1 MSRKLARV
9 LEKIEHAGAT
19 PALRKIR
26 RGVEKE
32 SLRVDA
38 NGTLSQLPHPPGLG
52 SPLTHPSITT
62 DYSEA
67 LLEFITPVEES
78 VAGVLNQLEKTHRF
92 AYQHLHQERLWVTSM
107 PCIVHGDNSI
117 PIARYG
123 SSNIGQMKHFYRVG
137 LSSRYGRLMQA
148 IAGIHYNFSLS
159 DDFWSHWQEI
169 QGNTLP
175 TASYRSECYLAL
187 VRNFYRYTWLV
198 AYLFGASPAVCG
210 SFVEGKKHQLEPFGQ
225 SSYYLPYAT
234 SLRMSDLGY
243 RSAVQEQVNF
253 SLDNLDG
260 YVEAL
265 RKATETPHTP
275 YQDIGVKVDNGYRQ
289 LNHNLLQIE
298 NEYYA
303 PVRPKRVARSGEK
316 PSHALRDR
324 GIEYVE
330 VRCLDLDPFS
340 PVGIDQHTMCFLD
353 LLLLH
358 CLFEDSAPLSK
369 HGIREI
375 NHNLQ
380 RVVVE
385 GRRPELKRLDG
396 SSQTLTE
403 EGSRLLDDLVTLAT
417 LLDGTESTA
426 YNDALRHQ
434 RSKFSNPE
442 NTPSARTLR
451 MMEEHDGSFFEFAMA
466 QSIEH
471 EKFFRRYPLTPADM
485 VGFDTIA
492 AESIA
497 QQKDI
502 EGSDEI
508 SFDEF
513 LANYF
518 AQ

>member
-19 PALRKIR
+19 PTLRQIR

-243 RSAVQEQVNF
+243 RSAVQEQVDF

-275 YQDIGVKVDNGYRQ
+275 YKDIGVKVDNGYRQ

-340 PVGIDQHTMCFLD
+340 PVGIDQHTIYFLD

-369 HGIREI
+369 HGIRKI

-380 RVVVE
+380 RVVLE

-426 YNDALRHQ
+426 YKDALRHQ

-442 NTPSARTLR
+442 NTPSAKTLR

-508 SFDEF
+508 GFDEF

>member
-275 YQDIGVKVDNGYRQ
+275 YKDIGVKVDNGYRQ

-340 PVGIDQHTMCFLD
+340 PVGIDQHTICFLD

-380 RVVVE
+380 RVVLE

-396 SSQTLTE
+396 NSQTLTE

-426 YNDALRHQ
+426 YKDALHHQ

-485 VGFDTIA
+485 VRFDTIA
-492 AESIA
+492 AESNA

-502 EGSDEI
+502 EGSDAI

>member
-1 MSRKLARV
+1 M
-9 LEKIEHAGAT
+9 
-19 PALRKIR
+19 
-26 RGVEKE
+26 
-32 SLRVDA
+32 DA
-38 NGTLSQLPHPPGLG
+38 NGTLSKLPHPPGLG

-175 TASYRSECYLAL
+175 TGSYRSECYLAL

-243 RSAVQEQVNF
+243 RSAVQEQVKF

-275 YQDIGVKVDNGYRQ
+275 YKDIGVKVDNGYRQ

-375 NHNLQ
+375 NKNLQ
-380 RVVVE
+380 RVVLE

-426 YNDALRHQ
+426 YKDALRHQ

-502 EGSDEI
+502 EGSDAI

>member
-1 MSRKLARV
+1 
-9 LEKIEHAGAT
+9 
-19 PALRKIR
+19 
-26 RGVEKE
+26 
-32 SLRVDA
+32 
-38 NGTLSQLPHPPGLG
+38 
-52 SPLTHPSITT
+52 
-62 DYSEA
+62 
-67 LLEFITPVEES
+67 
-78 VAGVLNQLEKTHRF
+78 
-92 AYQHLHQERLWVTSM
+92 
-107 PCIVHGDNSI
+107 
-117 PIARYG
+117 
-123 SSNIGQMKHFYRVG
+123 
-137 LSSRYGRLMQA
+137 MQA

-275 YQDIGVKVDNGYRQ
+275 YKDIGVKVDNGYRQ

-380 RVVVE
+380 RVVLE

-426 YNDALRHQ
+426 YKDALRHQ

-508 SFDEF
+508 SFDQF

>member
-9 LEKIEHAGAT
+9 LEKIEYAGAT
-19 PALRKIR
+19 PALRTIR

-159 DDFWSHWQEI
+159 DEFWSHWQEI

-275 YQDIGVKVDNGYRQ
+275 YKDIGVKVDNGYRQ

-340 PVGIDQHTMCFLD
+340 PVGIDQHTICFLD

-380 RVVVE
+380 RVVLE
-385 GRRPELKRLDG
+385 GRRPGLKRLDG

-426 YNDALRHQ
+426 YKDALRHQ

>member
-1 MSRKLARV
+1 
-9 LEKIEHAGAT
+9 
-19 PALRKIR
+19 
-26 RGVEKE
+26 
-32 SLRVDA
+32 
-38 NGTLSQLPHPPGLG
+38 
-52 SPLTHPSITT
+52 
-62 DYSEA
+62 
-67 LLEFITPVEES
+67 
-78 VAGVLNQLEKTHRF
+78 
-92 AYQHLHQERLWVTSM
+92 
-107 PCIVHGDNSI
+107 
-117 PIARYG
+117 
-123 SSNIGQMKHFYRVG
+123 MKHFYRVG

-275 YQDIGVKVDNGYRQ
+275 YKDIGVKVDNGYRQ

-340 PVGIDQHTMCFLD
+340 PVGIDQHTICFLD

-380 RVVVE
+380 RVVLE

-396 SSQTLTE
+396 NSQTLTE

-426 YNDALRHQ
+426 YKDALRHQ

>member
-1 MSRKLARV
+1 
-9 LEKIEHAGAT
+9 
-19 PALRKIR
+19 
-26 RGVEKE
+26 
-32 SLRVDA
+32 
-38 NGTLSQLPHPPGLG
+38 
-52 SPLTHPSITT
+52 
-62 DYSEA
+62 
-67 LLEFITPVEES
+67 
-78 VAGVLNQLEKTHRF
+78 
-92 AYQHLHQERLWVTSM
+92 
-107 PCIVHGDNSI
+107 
-117 PIARYG
+117 
-123 SSNIGQMKHFYRVG
+123 
-137 LSSRYGRLMQA
+137 
-148 IAGIHYNFSLS
+148 
-159 DDFWSHWQEI
+159 
-169 QGNTLP
+169 
-175 TASYRSECYLAL
+175 
-187 VRNFYRYTWLV
+187 
-198 AYLFGASPAVCG
+198 
-210 SFVEGKKHQLEPFGQ
+210 
-225 SSYYLPYAT
+225 
-234 SLRMSDLGY
+234 MSDLGY

-275 YQDIGVKVDNGYRQ
+275 YKDIGVKVDNGYRQ

-340 PVGIDQHTMCFLD
+340 PVGIDQHTICFLD

-380 RVVVE
+380 RVVLE

-403 EGSRLLDDLVTLAT
+403 EGSKLLDDLVTLAT

-426 YNDALRHQ
+426 YKDALRHQ

-508 SFDEF
+508 SFDQF